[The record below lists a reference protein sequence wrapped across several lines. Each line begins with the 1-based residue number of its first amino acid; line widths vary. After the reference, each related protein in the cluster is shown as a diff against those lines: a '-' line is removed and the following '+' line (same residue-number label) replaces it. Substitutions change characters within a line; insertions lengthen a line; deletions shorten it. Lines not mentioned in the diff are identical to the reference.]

1 VPKDNTLLSECQIF
15 RTIFLSIGHF
25 CTKECTIGNL
35 ARRESAR
42 LVSQSKCAIMDPDHR
57 VPLKGGK
64 SVEES
69 TDVGSRLREL
79 REQRDLSLRAL
90 AEMCQVSANTVSLIE
105 RGLSSPCVD
114 TLQRL
119 AKGLGVPIA
128 SFFETGELSARLVL
142 SRSADRMHRS
152 CPGMTI
158 EHLGSGLADHAF
170 ASFLITMEPATS
182 AQTATIE
189 HPGAEWAYCLEG
201 LVEYEVDGQEYR
213 LAAGDNLL
221 FDASL
226 PHRWRNRGPTLARM
240 LLIFDAG
247 QRNDLTVE
255 QHLAT

>member
-1 VPKDNTLLSECQIF
+1 
-15 RTIFLSIGHF
+15 
-25 CTKECTIGNL
+25 
-35 ARRESAR
+35 
-42 LVSQSKCAIMDPDHR
+42 M
-57 VPLKGGK
+57 
-64 SVEES
+64 EES
-69 TDVGSRLREL
+69 PDVGVRLREL

-128 SFFETGELSARLVL
+128 SFFETGEPPARVVL
-142 SRSADRMHRS
+142 SRSVERMRS
-152 CPGMTI
+152 RCPGMMI

-170 ASFLITMEPATS
+170 ASFLITMEADTS

-189 HPGAEWAYCLEG
+189 HSGVEWAYCLEG
-201 LVEYEVDGQEYR
+201 SVAYEVDGQEYR
-213 LAAGDNLL
+213 LAPGDNLL

-226 PHRWRNRGPTLARM
+226 PHRWRNHGPAQARM
-240 LLIFDAG
+240 LLVFDAG

-255 QHLAT
+255 QHLAP